1 MQKLTIDSEFQNLI
15 PKLTTEEYTE
25 LENSILIHGCLDTI
39 KVWNDIIVDG
49 HNRYELCQKH
59 SIEFDTKAMEFDSK
73 DNAKI
78 WIINNQL
85 GRRNLP
91 VFVKIELKLKSDE
104 IQGLLD
110 KAKKNQSLVGG
121 DRKSEDYKSLFQTSE
136 KVIDPINATK
146 EIARATD
153 TSIDTV
159 AKAKKIIEQ
168 SSPEIIQSIRDGDLT
183 INKAYTEIKEQ
194 EKELKQSESKPTF
207 NATNDSI
214 DWAKWSWNPQTGCL
228 HDCEYCYA
236 RDIANRF
243 YKEKFEPTFRPE
255 RLRAP
260 FDTTI
265 PKTRIVEIGINNV
278 FVCSMADLFGS
289 WVPQENI
296 DKILKVVK
304 DTPQWNYI
312 FLTKN
317 PKRLVGINFPVN
329 AWVGATVDC
338 QGRVEAT
345 EKAFENVNASVKFL
359 SCEPLQEPLVFTH
372 LELFDWIIIGGR
384 SKSISCPEFQPHF
397 EWVENLIS
405 QARKANCK
413 VYCKPN
419 LNPIFPKEY
428 PEGGVA

>member
-1 MQKLTIDSEFQNLI
+1 VNELTIDTEFKNLI
-15 PKLTTEEYTE
+15 PKLTTEEYDS
-25 LENSILIHGCLDTI
+25 LEQSLLSRGCLDAI
-39 KVWNDIIVDG
+39 KVWNNTIVDG

-59 SIEFDTKAMEFDSK
+59 GLPYDTMPMGFESRND
-73 DNAKI
+73 AKI
-78 WIINNQL
+78 WIIRNQFA
-85 GRRNLP
+85 RRNLSA
-91 VFVKIELKLKSDE
+91 FQRSELALELKPLIE
-104 IQGLLD
+104 
-110 KAKKNQSLVGG
+110 
-121 DRKSEDYKSLFQTSE
+121 
-136 KVIDPINATK
+136 
-146 EIARATD
+146 
-153 TSIDTV
+153 
-159 AKAKKIIEQ
+159 AKAKENQGTRTDILQNSAKSIEPIDTRKELAKVAGVSHDTIARVEKIIER
-168 SSPEIIQSIRDGDLT
+168 SSPEIIQKIRAGDLT

-260 FDTTI
+260 YDTAI
-265 PKTRIVEIGINNV
+265 PKTRISEIGINNV

-304 DTPQWNYI
+304 DTSQWNYI

-317 PKRLVGINFPVN
+317 PKRLVGIDFPVN

-345 EKAFENVNASVKFL
+345 EKAFVNVNASVKFL

-384 SKSISCPEFQPHF
+384 SKSISCPEFQPQF
-397 EWVENLIS
+397 TWVENLIS

-428 PEGGVA
+428 PEGGVV